1 VSTPPRGTPK
11 ERSKLAKGTIAGLI
25 PEVGTTGSS
34 SKKASKPSS
43 YIRIYTNRADATF
56 PDLLYKG
63 ETEQTA
69 FMELFGSSSP
79 SEMKR
84 RALVLRRLLREGK
97 ISMTPVAESEEDE
110 AKAE

>member
-1 VSTPPRGTPK
+1 M
-11 ERSKLAKGTIAGLI
+11 AKGTIAGLI
-25 PEVGTTGSS
+25 PDAKAAGSG

-43 YIRIYTNRADATF
+43 YIRIYTNRVDATF

-97 ISMTPVAESEEDE
+97 ISMEPVAESEESKTTE
-110 AKAE
+110 